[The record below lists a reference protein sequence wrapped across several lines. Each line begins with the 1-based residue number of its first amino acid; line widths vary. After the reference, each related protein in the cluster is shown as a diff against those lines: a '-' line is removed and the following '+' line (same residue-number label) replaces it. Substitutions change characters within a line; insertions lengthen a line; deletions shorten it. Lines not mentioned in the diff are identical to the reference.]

1 MAEDNQAS
9 LTLFDPNTGMARA
22 GLGAASSGSPALVLF
37 DEAGR
42 DRVELHVKPDGK
54 LGVALADENGKS
66 IAGLPERAALAQ
78 Q

>member
-1 MAEDNQAS
+1 
-9 LTLFDPNTGMARA
+9 
-22 GLGAASSGSPALVLF
+22 VLF

-54 LGVALADENGKS
+54 PGLALADDNGKS
-66 IAGLPERAALAQ
+66 VAGLPERAALAQ